1 MGYPSVNR
9 LTLIIPREAIPAP
22 DAQLPTRIWL
32 IIRGIVHMWN
42 IDQFDLIAWLWC
54 ANCPATGR
62 IVGPN
67 TGTGTTVLGHS
78 ITMVKSFNDA
88 EIIWKVGRTLKGKK
102 DVQRMFNS
110 KAQTRMCLPSNT
122 SQHNAIL
129 RKSSTSALIGADPE
143 TTIMIFPPRT
153 ART

>member
-54 ANCPATGR
+54 ANGPATGG

-67 TGTGTTVLGHS
+67 TGTGTTVLGHPITTRGKKGGTRRSVS
-78 ITMVKSFNDA
+78 ITR
-88 EIIWKVGRTLKGKK
+88 VGMGSRWIAGKARTLVKIITP
-102 DVQRMFNS
+102 DEVIIRS
-110 KAQTRMCLPSNT
+110 ELET
-122 SQHNAIL
+122 S
-129 RKSSTSALIGADPE
+129 
-143 TTIMIFPPRT
+143 
-153 ART
+153 